1 VASLIRAGEQTK
13 YISLDI
19 LDTVSGKSVELDAGD
34 ERVVVIFS
42 GRVEVIVDGQSL
54 GIAGGR
60 ADVFDGP
67 GDAVYLPPTSTAVL
81 LAIGRGH
88 HAEFTAAVAA
98 AAAGAQ
104 PPGAARMIPGAAQRE
119 VEVGRDSWGRTVR
132 TILGPDDPASRLI
145 VGETIHMGTGTWSTF
160 PPHRHDRE
168 SPEEVQP
175 AIDKGDVIV
184 GSGQTDIKQTATAGW
199 KAENAQS
206 RMDSLLTSTYNG
218 DKKLDGVLSPNDTL
232 ARAIITSV
240 KGAGKA
246 LPTVTGQD
254 SEVESV
260 KSIERMDDRGVAVL
274 WALWVE
280 ST

>member
-1 VASLIRAGEQTK
+1 MASLIRAGEQTK
-13 YISLDI
+13 YISLDV

-168 SPEEVQP
+168 SPEEVHLEEVYYYRVQP
-175 AIDKGDVIV
+175 ENGFGVQVRYLGTDEEDLRMVHDGESAAI
-184 GSGQTDIKQTATAGW
+184 TAGFH
-199 KAENAQS
+199 
-206 RMDSLLTSTYNG
+206 
-218 DKKLDGVLSPNDTL
+218 
-232 ARAIITSV
+232 SV
-240 KGAGKA
+240 VAAPGYRLYYLWIMAGEGRE
-246 LPTVTGQD
+246 LRPYTDPRYRWV
-254 SEVESV
+254 SEQP
-260 KSIERMDDRGVAVL
+260 
-274 WALWVE
+274 
-280 ST
+280 